1 MANQNDSTSPPDPE
15 AEPSHD
21 LHRVSIREA
30 LRMTLDKFDIN
41 ARDLA
46 QRSQVTQGTLS
57 GFRNGRRE
65 INTSSLQRVL
75 DELEPKAFVYMLSL
89 MLQSEHAMIASRSDQ
104 ASASDFLET
113 DALFALIATYCRQCS
128 TEEQLALLRVVYQA
142 SQANPNLDSM

>member
-1 MANQNDSTSPPDPE
+1 MVDRNNSTSPPDPE
-15 AEPSHD
+15 AESSNAP
-21 LHRVSIREA
+21 HRVSIREA
-30 LRMTLDKFDIN
+30 LRMTLDKFDVN

-75 DELEPKAFVYMLSL
+75 DELEPEAFVYMLSL
-89 MLQSEHAMIASRSDQ
+89 MLQSEQAMIASRSDQ
-104 ASASDFLET
+104 ASGSKSLET
-113 DALFALIATYCRQCS
+113 DALFALIDTYCRRCS

-142 SQANPNLDSM
+142 SQANPNLDSL

>member
-1 MANQNDSTSPPDPE
+1 MADQNDSTSPPDPE
-15 AEPSHD
+15 AEPSHGS
-21 LHRVSIREA
+21 HRVSIREA
-30 LRMTLDKFDIN
+30 LRMTLDKFDVN

-75 DELEPKAFVYMLSL
+75 DELEPEAFVFMLSL
-89 MLQSEHAMIASRSDQ
+89 MLQSEQAMIASRSDQ
-104 ASASDFLET
+104 TSGSNSLET
-113 DALFALIATYCRQCS
+113 DALFALIDTYCRQCS
-128 TEEQLALLRVVYQA
+128 TEEQLALLRVVYKA

>member
-1 MANQNDSTSPPDPE
+1 MADQNDSTSPPDPE
-15 AEPSHD
+15 AEPSHSS
-21 LHRVSIREA
+21 HRVSIREA
-30 LRMTLDKFDIN
+30 LRMTLDKFDVN

-75 DELEPKAFVYMLSL
+75 DELEPEAFVYMLSL
-89 MLQSEHAMIASRSDQ
+89 MLQSEQAMIASRSDQ
-104 ASASDFLET
+104 ASGSNSLET
-113 DALFALIATYCRQCS
+113 DALFALIDTYCRQCS
-128 TEEQLALLRVVYQA
+128 TEEQLALLRVVYKA